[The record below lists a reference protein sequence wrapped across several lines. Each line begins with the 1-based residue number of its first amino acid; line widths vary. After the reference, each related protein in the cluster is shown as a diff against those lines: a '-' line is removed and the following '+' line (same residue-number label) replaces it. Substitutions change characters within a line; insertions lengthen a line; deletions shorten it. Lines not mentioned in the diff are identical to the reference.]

1 VEVFAMRRSLLLLC
15 LAAVLSGCGFFGD
28 KLDPQKNWTVEQF
41 YQKAREEMDAGNYAS
56 AVKLYE
62 ALEAKFPFGRF
73 AQQAQIEIAYAHYKE
88 ADYAQATS
96 AVERF
101 VKLHPNHPNLD
112 YALYLRGL
120 INFRVD
126 LGPFAFLADQDL
138 AERDQKAARESF
150 EAFKELVQRFPESRY
165 AEDATLRMRYLVDA
179 LARNETKI
187 ADYYLRRGAF
197 LAAANRAQ
205 NVITRYPNATTRQ
218 QALEIMQQAY
228 ARMGIKDLAEDTGKV
243 LQRNYAS
250 VAPVKKSWWRL
261 W

>member
-1 VEVFAMRRSLLLLC
+1 MRRSLVLLC
-15 LAAVLSGCGFFGD
+15 LALLLSGCGFFGD

-41 YQKAREEMDAGNYAS
+41 YQKAREEMDAANYA
-56 AVKLYE
+56 AAIKLYE
-62 ALEAKFPFGRF
+62 ALEAKFPFGRY

-88 ADYAQATS
+88 ADFAQATS

-126 LGPFAFLADQDL
+126 LGPFSFLADQDL

-165 AEDATLRMRYLVDA
+165 AEDATFRMRYLVDA
-179 LARNETKI
+179 LARNETKV
-187 ADYYLRRGAF
+187 ADYYYRRGAY

-205 NVITRYPNATTRQ
+205 NVITRYPSATTRQ
-218 QALEIMQQAY
+218 QALEIMRESY
-228 ARMGIKDLAEDTGKV
+228 KRMGVNELAVDADKV
-243 LQRNYAS
+243 LQRNFARAEPAVS
-250 VAPVKKSWWRL
+250 RPWWQFWRRM

>member
-1 VEVFAMRRSLLLLC
+1 MLLC
-15 LAAVLSGCGFFGD
+15 VTAFLAGCGFFGD
-28 KLDPQKNWTVEQF
+28 KLDPQKNWSVEQF
-41 YQKAREEMDAGNYAS
+41 YQKAREEMDAGNYQA

-88 ADYAQATS
+88 ADYAQALS

-120 INFRVD
+120 VNFRVD
-126 LGPFAFLADQDL
+126 LGIFSFLADQDL

-165 AEDATLRMRYLVDA
+165 SVDATLRMRYLVDA
-179 LARNETKI
+179 LARSETKI

-205 NVITRYPNATTRQ
+205 NVITRYPNASTRER
-218 QALEIMQQAY
+218 ALEIMREAY
-228 ARMGIKDLAEDTGKV
+228 ANMGLKDLSDDTGKV
-243 LQRNYAS
+243 LQQNFNTAA
-250 VAPVKKSWWRL
+250 APRKPWWKI